1 MNKKLLVLAIVPV
14 LVVMSGALAFSAFSG
29 SITTNVNASAGYLS
43 WEQSITSTYTYEH
56 NTAVTNNSAKV
67 PSVSTPKTGPNMTSM
82 DLTVSNLA
90 PGNWIVFN
98 ITVTNTGSVGLEL
111 SGSTIATQEL
121 NATGVNT
128 PTNGL
133 TNSSVSTH
141 DFVYGSALSGTGY
154 EYAVTEVP
162 SGSVD
167 NGGTVTY
174 QIFLGLGS
182 TSGNI
187 YQESTFTLN
196 VGITVTS
203 DP

>member
-56 NTAVTNNSAKV
+56 NTAVTNNSANV
-67 PSVSTPKTGPNMTSM
+67 PSVSTPKTGANMTSM

-133 TNSSVSTH
+133 TNSTASTD

>member
-56 NTAVTNNSAKV
+56 NTAVTNNSANV

-133 TNSSVSTH
+133 TNSTVSTD

>member
-56 NTAVTNNSAKV
+56 NTAVTNNSANV
-67 PSVSTPKTGPNMTSM
+67 PSVSTPKTGANMTSM

-133 TNSSVSTH
+133 TNSTVSTD

>member
-56 NTAVTNNSAKV
+56 NTAVTNNSANV

-128 PTNGL
+128 QTNGL
-133 TNSSVSTH
+133 TNSTVSTG